1 MSQSTEESGRS
12 PEAITKFSPWRYLTG
27 AVIAGAFAVAFYLMT
42 SSIAQTF
49 ADKPVTSTNPVVVNI
64 SIAVRTLVVG
74 MTALGTGI
82 FGLVG
87 VGLVAYTIQLVVKRM
102 RVSSTSD

>member
-1 MSQSTEESGRS
+1 MSQSEETKRS
-12 PEAITKFSPWRYLTG
+12 PEAATQYSPWRYLTG
-27 AVIAGAFAVAFYLMT
+27 AAISSAFAVAFYLMT
-42 SSIAQTF
+42 SSIAHTF

-64 SIAVRTLVVG
+64 SVAVRTLVVG
-74 MTALGTGI
+74 ITALGTGI

-87 VGLVAYTIQLVVKRM
+87 VGLVAYTIQLMVQRS

>member
-12 PEAITKFSPWRYLTG
+12 PEAIKFSPWRYLTG

-87 VGLVAYTIQLVVKRM
+87 VGLVAYTIQLVVQRM
-102 RVSSTSD
+102 RISSTSD